1 MPSKVGFI
9 GLGRMGLP
17 MCHRLLHNG
26 FDLAVH
32 NRSMGKVANILEL
45 GARDGTSAG
54 QITQNNDIILTC
66 LPDVATVEEIFLSP
80 GGIIESS
87 RPGQILIDHSTVGIN
102 TSKRCAEAAKSKGA
116 LFLDAPISGGT
127 EKATDGTLTIMVG
140 GDPEAYNKAFPVF
153 EAMGTTVRHIGPTGT
168 GTTVKLV
175 NQLLVGIH
183 SVAAAEAMLL
193 GAKSGADPALVFEMV
208 SSGWGQSFMLNR
220 NAPVMLDRD
229 FEGVRTQISVFLKD
243 LGLVEEL
250 AHTLN
255 SPTPTGDVAFKL
267 LQEAENLG
275 LGDKDGA
282 AIVLPLEEK
291 ARFKI
296 NRLQD

>member
-1 MPSKVGFI
+1 MPSRVGFI

-17 MCHRLLHNG
+17 MCHRLLQNG

-32 NRSMGKVANILEL
+32 NRSREKVTNILQL
-45 GARDGTSAG
+45 GATDGASIR

-66 LPDVATVEEIFLSP
+66 LPDVATVEEIFLRP
-80 GGIIESS
+80 GGIIESCL
-87 RPGQILIDHSTVGIN
+87 PGQILVDHSTVGIN
-102 TSKRCAEAAKSKGA
+102 TSKKCAEAAKAKGA

-127 EKATDGTLTIMVG
+127 ERATDGTLTIMVG
-140 GDPEAYNKAFPVF
+140 GDPDAYNKVFPVF

-193 GAKSGADPALVFEMV
+193 GAKSGADPALVFEMI

-255 SPTPTGDVAFKL
+255 SPTPAGDVAFKL

-296 NRLQD
+296 SRLQD

>member
-1 MPSKVGFI
+1 MTSKVGFI

-17 MCHRLLHNG
+17 MCHRLLQKG

-32 NRSMGKVANILEL
+32 NRSRGKVANILEL

-140 GDPEAYNKAFPVF
+140 GDQEAYNKAFPIF

-255 SPTPTGDVAFKL
+255 SPTPAGDVAFKL

-282 AIVLPLEEK
+282 AIILPLEEK

>member
-1 MPSKVGFI
+1 M
-9 GLGRMGLP
+9 
-17 MCHRLLHNG
+17 
-26 FDLAVH
+26 
-32 NRSMGKVANILEL
+32 EL

-140 GDPEAYNKAFPVF
+140 GDPEAYNKAFPIF
-153 EAMGTTVRHIGPTGT
+153 ETMGTTVRHIGPTGT

-255 SPTPTGDVAFKL
+255 LSL
-267 LQEAENLG
+267 
-275 LGDKDGA
+275 
-282 AIVLPLEEK
+282 IH
-291 ARFKI
+291 I
-296 NRLQD
+296 

>member
-1 MPSKVGFI
+1 
-9 GLGRMGLP
+9 
-17 MCHRLLHNG
+17 
-26 FDLAVH
+26 
-32 NRSMGKVANILEL
+32 
-45 GARDGTSAG
+45 
-54 QITQNNDIILTC
+54 
-66 LPDVATVEEIFLSP
+66 
-80 GGIIESS
+80 
-87 RPGQILIDHSTVGIN
+87 
-102 TSKRCAEAAKSKGA
+102 
-116 LFLDAPISGGT
+116 
-127 EKATDGTLTIMVG
+127 
-140 GDPEAYNKAFPVF
+140 
-153 EAMGTTVRHIGPTGT
+153 
-168 GTTVKLV
+168 
-175 NQLLVGIH
+175 
-183 SVAAAEAMLL
+183 MLL

-220 NAPVMLDRD
+220 NAPAMLDRD

>member
-1 MPSKVGFI
+1 
-9 GLGRMGLP
+9 
-17 MCHRLLHNG
+17 
-26 FDLAVH
+26 
-32 NRSMGKVANILEL
+32 
-45 GARDGTSAG
+45 
-54 QITQNNDIILTC
+54 
-66 LPDVATVEEIFLSP
+66 
-80 GGIIESS
+80 
-87 RPGQILIDHSTVGIN
+87 
-102 TSKRCAEAAKSKGA
+102 
-116 LFLDAPISGGT
+116 
-127 EKATDGTLTIMVG
+127 
-140 GDPEAYNKAFPVF
+140 
-153 EAMGTTVRHIGPTGT
+153 MGTTVRHIGPTGT

-193 GAKSGADPALVFEMV
+193 GAKSGADPAVVFEMV

-255 SPTPTGDVAFKL
+255 SPTPAGDVAFKL

-296 NRLQD
+296 NRLLD